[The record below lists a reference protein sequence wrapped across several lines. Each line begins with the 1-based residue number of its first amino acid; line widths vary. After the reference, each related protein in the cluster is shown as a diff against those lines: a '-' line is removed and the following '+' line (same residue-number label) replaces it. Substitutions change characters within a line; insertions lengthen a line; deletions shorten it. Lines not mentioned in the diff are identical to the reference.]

1 MNYLVGQGFSQRLAC
16 RVAGLSRSAY
26 CRARAAGGAK
36 TLRDH
41 EPVRQWMND
50 FAATHRR
57 WGYKRAWARTKSE
70 GLVVG
75 RDTFR
80 RLWRTEGLRV
90 RPRKAHKPRTAPRLQ
105 RLVEA
110 SAPGQVWAIDFQFD
124 SDWKGRVFKVCNVID
139 EFTRQHLALRVERRM
154 GAADVI
160 EMLDLAGL
168 AHGAPQALRADN
180 GPEFIAGALGRW
192 AGEHDTL
199 QAFILPGQP
208 WLGGFMESL
217 HNRMRD
223 ELLEDGSVI
232 GCKQFSCSGD
242 AVWRLIMGCRRMLSV
257 EDRAAIMAGVDA
269 GLSQTRIAHLIGRSP
284 SVVCREIARH
294 TGPDGQYR
302 AEDAGRAAQVARRR
316 PKKRLLDRDEIL
328 RRRVIFDLS
337 QGRTPR
343 QISGRL
349 SVEACGTVAPMDN
362 SPHAQGRTISH
373 EAIYT
378 WIYAHPKKTL
388 IEHGVC
394 LPSRRWMRKKPP
406 AGGRTPPIVGMRLI
420 DERPDIADR
429 MIPGNWEGD
438 LIIGKDGA
446 SACATLVERTTRY
459 LIIVALP
466 LGRRADQVC
475 DALTRRIQG
484 LPEGAMRTLTWDQ
497 GREMARHQ
505 RLTQDT
511 GVEVFFAHPHS
522 PWERGTNENTNRLIR
537 RYLPKGTP
545 ITSHQ
550 PYLDAIA
557 YELNNCPRATL
568 GYRTPTEAFNQLIAT
583 TH

>member
-1 MNYLVGQGFSQRLAC
+1 
-16 RVAGLSRSAY
+16 
-26 CRARAAGGAK
+26 
-36 TLRDH
+36 
-41 EPVRQWMND
+41 
-50 FAATHRR
+50 
-57 WGYKRAWARTKSE
+57 
-70 GLVVG
+70 
-75 RDTFR
+75 
-80 RLWRTEGLRV
+80 
-90 RPRKAHKPRTAPRLQ
+90 
-105 RLVEA
+105 
-110 SAPGQVWAIDFQFD
+110 
-124 SDWKGRVFKVCNVID
+124 
-139 EFTRQHLALRVERRM
+139 
-154 GAADVI
+154 
-160 EMLDLAGL
+160 
-168 AHGAPQALRADN
+168 
-180 GPEFIAGALGRW
+180 
-192 AGEHDTL
+192 
-199 QAFILPGQP
+199 
-208 WLGGFMESL
+208 
-217 HNRMRD
+217 
-223 ELLEDGSVI
+223 
-232 GCKQFSCSGD
+232 
-242 AVWRLIMGCRRMLSV
+242 MGCRRMLSV
-257 EDRAAIMAGVDA
+257 EDRAAIMAGLEA

-294 TGPDGQYR
+294 RGPGGVYQ

-505 RLTQDT
+505 HLTQDT

-550 PYLDAIA
+550 PYLDTIT
-557 YELNNCPRATL
+557 YEPGNCPEPPSATTPPQKHSTNSLLPPIDTAVIPLATL
-568 GYRTPTEAFNQLIAT
+568 PEKELLHAQDQYIQNPFLHQWSDNLDTLPQQELIQNQQTDQEQFPLRVATKRAQFAEGRLEASKTDEGQLPFRVLASE
-583 TH
+583 HFLSHRQMADYQRFS

>member
-1 MNYLVGQGFSQRLAC
+1 MSNDPLKLDEPGEW
-16 RVAGLSRSAY
+16 AGLWWLPEAPDERLPGVMRY
-26 CRARAAGGAK
+26 DGRGGLSLSLIGAFEERIFRQLAPGVK
-36 TLRDH
+36 DELEGVRVWDVIYGVAQQREITLL
-41 EPVRQWMND
+41 
-50 FAATHRR
+50 
-57 WGYKRAWARTKSE
+57 GCIRTKS
-70 GLVVG
+70 
-75 RDTFR
+75 R
-80 RLWRTEGLRV
+80 RRIC
-90 RPRKAHKPRTAPRLQ
+90 A
-105 RLVEA
+105 
-110 SAPGQVWAIDFQFD
+110 
-124 SDWKGRVFKVCNVID
+124 
-139 EFTRQHLALRVERRM
+139 RVESPDTQTVSATTAII
-154 GAADVI
+154 GAHVSGREDAAFEAAEISVEDL
-160 EMLDLAGL
+160 MLWAASSVFS
-168 AHGAPQALRADN
+168 AHHGTRNGIPDGTGAISVKPVAAQSATVN
-180 GPEFIAGALGRW
+180 NTEY
-192 AGEHDTL
+192 
-199 QAFILPGQP
+199 
-208 WLGGFMESL
+208 
-217 HNRMRD
+217 
-223 ELLEDGSVI
+223 LLEHGSVI

-242 AVWRLIMGCRRMLSV
+242 AVRRLIMGCRRMLSV
-257 EDRAAIMAGVDA
+257 EDRAAIMAGLEA

-294 TGPDGQYR
+294 RGPGGVYQ

>member
-1 MNYLVGQGFSQRLAC
+1 
-16 RVAGLSRSAY
+16 
-26 CRARAAGGAK
+26 
-36 TLRDH
+36 
-41 EPVRQWMND
+41 MND

-70 GLVVG
+70 GIVVG

-199 QAFILPGQP
+199 QAFIPPGQP

-269 GLSQTRIAHLIGRSP
+269 GLSQVCIAHLIGCSP

-294 TGPDGQYR
+294 TGPDGVYW
-302 AEDAGRAAQVARRR
+302 AEEADKAARAARHR
-316 PKKRLLDRDEIL
+316 PKMRLLDCDEVL
-328 RRRVIFDLS
+328 RRRVIADLS
-337 QGRTPR
+337 QGHTPR

-349 SVEACGTVAPMDN
+349 REEACGTLPSMDT
-362 SPHAQGRTISH
+362 SPDAHSAISH
-373 EAIYT
+373 EAIDT

-388 IEHGVC
+388 IEHGIC

-406 AGGRTPPIVGMRLI
+406 TGGRNPPSLGCGSLMSAPTL
-420 DERPDIADR
+420 
-429 MIPGNWEGD
+429 
-438 LIIGKDGA
+438 LIGK
-446 SACATLVERTTRY
+446 S
-459 LIIVALP
+459 
-466 LGRRADQVC
+466 
-475 DALTRRIQG
+475 
-484 LPEGAMRTLTWDQ
+484 
-497 GREMARHQ
+497 
-505 RLTQDT
+505 
-511 GVEVFFAHPHS
+511 
-522 PWERGTNENTNRLIR
+522 
-537 RYLPKGTP
+537 
-545 ITSHQ
+545 
-550 PYLDAIA
+550 
-557 YELNNCPRATL
+557 RAT
-568 GYRTPTEAFNQLIAT
+568 GKAT
-583 TH
+583 

>member
-1 MNYLVGQGFSQRLAC
+1 
-16 RVAGLSRSAY
+16 
-26 CRARAAGGAK
+26 
-36 TLRDH
+36 
-41 EPVRQWMND
+41 MND

-294 TGPDGQYR
+294 RGPGGVYQ

-497 GREMARHQ
+497 GREIARHQ
-505 RLTQDT
+505 RLTPGT
-511 GVEVFFAHPHS
+511 GVNVFVAHPHS

-537 RYLPKGTP
+537 RYLPKRTP

-557 YELNNCPRATL
+557 YEPGNCPRATL
-568 GYRTPTEAFNQLIAT
+568 GYRTPTEAFNELIAT

>member
-1 MNYLVGQGFSQRLAC
+1 M
-16 RVAGLSRSAY
+16 
-26 CRARAAGGAK
+26 GG
-36 TLRDH
+36 
-41 EPVRQWMND
+41 
-50 FAATHRR
+50 
-57 WGYKRAWARTKSE
+57 G
-70 GLVVG
+70 
-75 RDTFR
+75 
-80 RLWRTEGLRV
+80 
-90 RPRKAHKPRTAPRLQ
+90 
-105 RLVEA
+105 
-110 SAPGQVWAIDFQFD
+110 
-124 SDWKGRVFKVCNVID
+124 
-139 EFTRQHLALRVERRM
+139 
-154 GAADVI
+154 
-160 EMLDLAGL
+160 
-168 AHGAPQALRADN
+168 
-180 GPEFIAGALGRW
+180 
-192 AGEHDTL
+192 
-199 QAFILPGQP
+199 
-208 WLGGFMESL
+208 
-217 HNRMRD
+217 
-223 ELLEDGSVI
+223 VI

-242 AVWRLIMGCRRMLSV
+242 AVWRLIMGCRRMLGAW
-257 EDRAAIMAGVDA
+257 DRAAIMAGVNV
-269 GLSQTRIAHLIGRSP
+269 GLSKTRIAHLIGRSP

-302 AEDAGRAAQVARRR
+302 AEEADKAARAARRR
-316 PKKRLLDRDEIL
+316 PKKRLLDCDEVLRD
-328 RRRVIFDLS
+328 RVIADLS
-337 QGRTPR
+337 QGHTPR

-349 SVEACGTVAPMDN
+349 REEACGTLPSMDT
-362 SPHAQGRTISH
+362 SPDAQGHTISH

-388 IEHGVC
+388 IEHGIC

-406 AGGRTPPIVGMRLI
+406 ASGRKPPIVGMRLI
-420 DERPDIADR
+420 DERPDISDR
-429 MIPGNWEGD
+429 KIPGNWEGD
-438 LIIGKDGA
+438 LIIGQDGA

-466 LGRRADQVC
+466 LGRKADQVC

-484 LPEGAMRTLTWDQ
+484 LPDGAMRTLTWDQ

-505 RLTQDT
+505 RLTHDT

-568 GYRTPTEAFNQLIAT
+568 GYRTPTEAFNELIAT